1 MEVDKEKAYSYEIS
15 VSDLSKEIK
24 GNIDGILAGKYI
36 QDGINY
42 DIVLKLD
49 RGNMTS
55 LRDLDKMF
63 VVNSAG
69 IKISLSSIVRL
80 KKKKGFVEIFI
91 ENQSLVVN
99 LTLGVAPNE
108 NLALIT
114 ANVVIFVTNKVPKKD
129 SVLVKFKGEYSE
141 FMKSMQHLWL

>member
-1 MEVDKEKAYSYEIS
+1 M
-15 VSDLSKEIK
+15 SDLSKEIK

-80 KKKKGFVEIFI
+80 KKKRICRDFHR
-91 ENQSLVVN
+91 
-99 LTLGVAPNE
+99 
-108 NLALIT
+108 
-114 ANVVIFVTNKVPKKD
+114 
-129 SVLVKFKGEYSE
+129 
-141 FMKSMQHLWL
+141 KSIVSS

>member
-1 MEVDKEKAYSYEIS
+1 M
-15 VSDLSKEIK
+15 SDLSKEIK

-80 KKKKGFVEIFI
+80 KKKKD
-91 ENQSLVVN
+91 L
-99 LTLGVAPNE
+99 
-108 NLALIT
+108 
-114 ANVVIFVTNKVPKKD
+114 
-129 SVLVKFKGEYSE
+129 
-141 FMKSMQHLWL
+141 

>member
-80 KKKKGFVEIFI
+80 KKKKD
-91 ENQSLVVN
+91 L
-99 LTLGVAPNE
+99 
-108 NLALIT
+108 
-114 ANVVIFVTNKVPKKD
+114 
-129 SVLVKFKGEYSE
+129 
-141 FMKSMQHLWL
+141 

>member
-1 MEVDKEKAYSYEIS
+1 MKEELQIDIEVDKEKAYSYEIS

-80 KKKKGFVEIFI
+80 KKKKD
-91 ENQSLVVN
+91 L
-99 LTLGVAPNE
+99 
-108 NLALIT
+108 
-114 ANVVIFVTNKVPKKD
+114 
-129 SVLVKFKGEYSE
+129 
-141 FMKSMQHLWL
+141 